1 MNDFNK
7 GIFVNTLVITLEAVY
22 IFLPVGAR
30 RNFKSLF
37 RFIYMQGRISSS
49 WFYLCNIWIWPD
61 NEFGPLLIG
70 SLIIANWCILCR
82 NFHHWCSDMI
92 LIFISEWQPTAFF
105 DVYVYRHPKLSCHLV
120 KHLKKYVWYQSICR
134 NTEMQQTAAQVTS
147 VLSWPWISTM

>member
-1 MNDFNK
+1 MIINDHNNNNLKIMIIIYNDNEWFQQ

-49 WFYLCNIWIWPD
+49 WFCLCNIWIWPD

-70 SLIIANWCILCR
+70 LLIIANWCILCR

-105 DVYVYRHPKLSCHLV
+105 EVCYMFTVI
-120 KHLKKYVWYQSICR
+120 QSW
-134 NTEMQQTAAQVTS
+134 AAT
-147 VLSWPWISTM
+147 LLNI